1 MHRRFTILFL
11 LMVAVPLV
19 LLVWLS
25 FMMAKNDA
33 EDVRE
38 RWLEGLNQQLGLV
51 DNWLLQEMNRLGG
64 EFDGLL
70 QNTALEESVLRSLPR
85 DQPLIRHAFLLDQRS
100 RLVFPKPGSTAQGES
115 QAFLRRTEPVW
126 ESGVKFGEE
135 GAQVIVSNTYSNLAL
150 DNVSPNSGIS
160 VNRGSLTVGSNDIVQ
175 GSNRSSATYVRSK
188 DGRPQ
193 VQAEYNKN
201 AAAFA
206 QSGWHIWFYGN
217 GPQML
222 YWQQR
227 EDGRVV
233 GVEVEM
239 AALLSLLVNRLGT
252 APVTQ
257 PQNFWL
263 LRDVDGKTVLHQWGI
278 RPGSDLARFTP
289 AVRRTC
295 AAPLGMWQLEV
306 YPGPQSVPR
315 SNTLSVWLAATAA
328 GMALLALS
336 WLLYREGT
344 REMREARRRVTF
356 VNQVS
361 HELKTQ
367 LTNIRLYAEMAQ
379 HQAEAAGE
387 EGVVR
392 HLAVVEA
399 ETSRLGRLIHNVLT
413 FASHQRDQLVVHPK
427 PGVLDELVARTMDLW
442 RPGLEAKGFEV
453 IADLGAPA
461 RFPFDPDAMEQVLGN
476 LLSNVE
482 KYAASGAWVRVFTAM
497 DQSAVRLR
505 VEDHGPGVPAAKC
518 EAVFQP
524 FVRLR
529 HDLAEGVSGT
539 GIGLAISRELV
550 QLQSGTL
557 ILEETGQPG
566 SSFLVTLPLTQP

>member
-1 MHRRFTILFL
+1 
-11 LMVAVPLV
+11 
-19 LLVWLS
+19 
-25 FMMAKNDA
+25 
-33 EDVRE
+33 
-38 RWLEGLNQQLGLV
+38 
-51 DNWLLQEMNRLGG
+51 
-64 EFDGLL
+64 
-70 QNTALEESVLRSLPR
+70 
-85 DQPLIRHAFLLDQRS
+85 
-100 RLVFPKPGSTAQGES
+100 
-115 QAFLRRTEPVW
+115 
-126 ESGVKFGEE
+126 
-135 GAQVIVSNTYSNLAL
+135 
-150 DNVSPNSGIS
+150 
-160 VNRGSLTVGSNDIVQ
+160 
-175 GSNRSSATYVRSK
+175 
-188 DGRPQ
+188 
-193 VQAEYNKN
+193 
-201 AAAFA
+201 
-206 QSGWHIWFYGN
+206 
-217 GPQML
+217 
-222 YWQQR
+222 
-227 EDGRVV
+227 RVV

-263 LRDVDGKTVLHQWGI
+263 LRDVDGKTVLHQWGV
-278 RPGSDLARFTP
+278 RPGDNLAKFTP
-289 AVRRTC
+289 ATRRTC
-295 AAPLGMWQLEV
+295 AAPLSMWQLEV

-315 SNTLSVWLAATAA
+315 SNTLSVWFSAAAA
-328 GMALLALS
+328 GMALLALAG
-336 WLLYREGT
+336 LLYREGT

-361 HELKTQ
+361 HELKTP

-453 IADLGAPA
+453 IASLRAPSL
-461 RFPFDPDAMEQVLGN
+461 FQFDPDALEQVLGN

-482 KYAASGAWVRVFTAM
+482 KYAASGAWVRVSTEM
-497 DQSAVRLR
+497 DQNSVHLR
-505 VEDHGPGVPAAKC
+505 VQDHGPGVPTAKC

-529 HDLAEGVSGT
+529 HDLAEGASGT

-550 QLQSGTL
+550 QLQGGTL